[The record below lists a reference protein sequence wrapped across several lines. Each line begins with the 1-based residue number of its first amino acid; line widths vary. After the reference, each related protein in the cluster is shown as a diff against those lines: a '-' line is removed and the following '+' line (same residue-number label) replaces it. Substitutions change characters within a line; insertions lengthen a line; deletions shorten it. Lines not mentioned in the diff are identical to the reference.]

1 MVRKLCKECGLDS
14 SGSRTD
20 LLLRLSSEMK
30 SRQTYDK
37 VFQKI
42 WAASGR
48 LVYFVYVTITVK
60 VLPLGGITFKGG
72 R

>member
-14 SGSRTD
+14 SGSRAD
-20 LLLRLSSEMK
+20 LLLRLSNEMK

-48 LVYFVYVTITVK
+48 LHFT
-60 VLPLGGITFKGG
+60 
-72 R
+72 